1 MARVARATG
10 QQSDGGTWENTAIMQ
25 DGTSALS
32 LDTLLGNLP
41 GMVYRC
47 LNCAGRTMEFVS
59 TGARP
64 LTGYAPDELIGDRV
78 VSYGSLIHPEDRE
91 RVHGEVLAALAAGQ
105 PFQLSYRLLSK
116 DGTEKWVS
124 EQGNAVRAVDGAS
137 QALEGYVT
145 DITQGKRAE
154 QTIRESEER
163 FKSVVKAATDA
174 VWDWDLAT
182 DRLWWNEGFSDGF
195 GHPPEAADSST
206 SSWTLRIHPEDR
218 ERVMQT
224 MRAAIR
230 GSGHSWSAEYRFERG
245 DGSWAHV
252 ENRAYVI
259 RNADGRVVR
268 IVGGMTDLTERKQ
281 AQHEAQRAEAMQRRI
296 IEVQREIASSSLA
309 LTDVMYLMAQ
319 RAMEITSA
327 SGSAIELVEEND
339 MVRKAVAGS
348 AVLELWP
355 RLQRDDS
362 LAGHALQSG
371 LAVYAEDAYSDPR
384 TDQAASRRLG
394 VRSMIA
400 APLREG
406 NQLIGAVKVM
416 SAKRAAFS
424 QADVN
429 NLQLLVDSLGA
440 VILRHH
446 AAERLSTS
454 ELQYRFLFDNLPQPM
469 WVYEVA
475 GLRIL
480 AANRAAIAHYGYS
493 ESEFRALTLCE
504 LHPPEDVPELERAVR
519 ADTIATRTRV
529 WRQRKKDG
537 TPIEV
542 EIFSDVIEFDGR
554 AARVVLAS
562 DVTERRRAERDL
574 LRVSRAKEM
583 LAACNQA
590 LIRGEAE
597 ELLLREICR
606 VAVEIGGYRMAWVG
620 FAQDDETRAIKLVS
634 HFGADNAPM
643 PELEL
648 SWDEASHAGCGP
660 AGRTIRSGTVTLMSD
675 SMKEVGLM
683 PWQPR
688 LWGADD
694 KGMPTREGTYRSGV
708 WLPLR
713 NRERTFG
720 LLCMYAA
727 EVAHLGQDEVKLLQS
742 LADNL
747 AYGLDN
753 LRLQQER
760 LRLQASALKVATAV
774 SAATGTEFFRQLTDN
789 MVDALGASAG
799 FMVRLTP
806 GNPAA
811 GRTLAVVVGKAQQ
824 ENFDFDIADGRCRD
838 LVASHHWLV
847 QDDAAA
853 CYARS
858 SVLRGL
864 SLRACGG
871 HRLDSSTGEPLGVVF
886 VLFADVPHQKEFIS
900 STLKIFAAR
909 AAAELERQASDARIR
924 EQASLLD
931 NAKDAIIVRGID
943 QRVRFWNKGAE
954 RLYGWTQ
961 EEAIGRSIEEL
972 LHDDPALLK
981 AATDTVMQRGEWS
994 GEIRERH
1001 KSGSFLTVEANWT
1014 LVLDSEGRPESI
1026 FAIKTDIT
1034 QRKAAEL
1041 EIKHLAFYDALT
1053 LLPNRLLLM
1062 ERLRHA
1068 LTATART
1075 RREGALLFIDLDNFK
1090 ALNDTL
1096 GHHVGDLLLQQVA
1109 TRLSGSVREVDTV
1122 ARLGGDEFVVML
1134 ENLSED
1140 SNEALEQAREVGEK
1154 VLMALNQPFQ
1164 FAGYEHR
1171 STPSIGIT
1179 LFGDHRNDVAELLKR
1194 ADLAMYQAKAA
1205 GRNTLRFFD
1214 PTMQAAIT
1222 RRVALENELRHAL
1235 QSDQITLH
1243 YQPQVNR
1250 EGQVTGVEAL
1260 VRWEHPE
1267 RGMVPPVEFI
1277 PVAEETDL
1285 ILLLGQKVLQTAC
1298 IQLAAWSTQP
1308 EFAHL
1313 SIAVNVS
1320 AHQFR
1325 HPAFVDQ
1332 TLAALDRSGAN
1343 AYRLKLELTESLL
1356 VDNMESTIVKM
1367 SALKSRGVQFSLD
1380 DFGTGYSSLFYLKRL
1395 PLDQLKI
1402 DQSFIRDVLSD
1413 PNDAA
1418 IVRTIIALGQSLGLA
1433 VIAEGVE
1440 TEEMREF
1447 LAENG
1452 CYAFQGYLFGR
1463 PMPLDR
1469 CEQHIL
1475 ATRDALALA

>member
-1 MARVARATG
+1 
-10 QQSDGGTWENTAIMQ
+10 MQ
-25 DGTSALS
+25 DATSSLS

-47 LNCAGRTMEFVS
+47 VNCADWTMEYVS
-59 TGARP
+59 SGART
-64 LTGYAPDELIGDRV
+64 LTGHDPDELIGDRI
-78 VSYGSLIHPEDRE
+78 VSYGSLIHPDDRE
-91 RVHGEVLAALAAGQ
+91 RVQEEVDAALAAGQ
-105 PFQLSYRLLSK
+105 PFQLCYRLRSK
-116 DGTEKWVS
+116 DGSEKWVS
-124 EQGNAVRAVDGAS
+124 EQGHAVLAADGIT
-137 QALEGYVT
+137 QGLEGYVT
-145 DITQGKRAE
+145 DITESRRAE
-154 QTIRESEER
+154 QTLRESEER
-163 FKSVVKAATDA
+163 FKSVVKATTDA
-174 VWDWDLAT
+174 VWDWDLET
-182 DRLWWNEGFSDGF
+182 DRLWWNEGFSARF
-195 GHPPEAADSST
+195 GHGRDAANSNT
-206 SSWTLRIHPEDR
+206 NSWTLRIHPEDR
-218 ERVMQT
+218 ERVTQS

-230 GSGHSWSAEYRFERG
+230 GSGHSWTGEYRFMRG
-245 DGSWAHV
+245 DGSWANV
-252 ENRAYVI
+252 EDRAYVI
-259 RNADGRVVR
+259 RNARQRVTR
-268 IVGGMTDLTERKQ
+268 IVGGMTDLSERKQ

-309 LTDVMYLMAQ
+309 LTEVMNLMAQ

-327 SGSAIELVEEND
+327 SGSVIELVEEED
-339 MVRKAVAGS
+339 MVRNAVAGS
-348 AVLELWP
+348 AVRDISPPLKLE
-355 RLQRDDS
+355 DS

-371 LAVYAEDAYSDPR
+371 LAVYAEDAWSDPR
-384 TDQAASRRLG
+384 TDQAASRRMG
-394 VRSMIA
+394 VRSIIA

-406 NQLIGAVKVM
+406 DRLIGVVKVM
-416 SAKRAAFS
+416 STKPAAFA

-446 AAERLSTS
+446 AAERLRAS

-493 ESEFRALTLCE
+493 DAEFRSLTLCE
-504 LHPPEDVPELERAVR
+504 LHPLEDVPELKSAVR
-519 ADTIATRTRV
+519 ANSLISRKRI
-529 WRQRKKDG
+529 WRHRKKDG
-537 TPIEV
+537 TAIEV

-597 ELLLREICR
+597 ESLLREICR

-620 FAQDDETRAIKLVS
+620 FAKEDESRTIEIVS
-634 HFGADNAPM
+634 HFGSDNAPI
-643 PELEL
+643 PAVQL
-648 SWDEASHAGCGP
+648 SWDESNPAGRGP
-660 AGRTIRSGTVTLMSD
+660 AGRTIRTGTVSLMSD
-675 SMKEVGLM
+675 SLKEVGLV
-683 PWQPR
+683 PWQP
-688 LWGADD
+688 LVWGADANG
-694 KGMPTREGTYRSGV
+694 KPTTDGAYRSGV

-720 LLCMYAA
+720 LLSMFAA
-727 EVAHLGQDEVKLLQS
+727 EVAHLGQDEVKFLQS

-747 AYGLDN
+747 AYGIDN
-753 LRLQQER
+753 LRLQEER

-774 SAATGTEFFRQLTDN
+774 SAATGTEFFSQLTDN
-789 MVDALGASAG
+789 MVDALGATAG

-806 GNPAA
+806 GMAST
-811 GRTLAVVVGKAQQ
+811 GRTVAVVVGKEQH
-824 ENFDFDIADGRCRD
+824 ENFDFNVADEGCNE
-838 LVASHHWLV
+838 LVASIHWLV
-847 QDDAAA
+847 NDAAAA
-853 CYARS
+853 CYAKSGALRQL
-858 SVLRGL
+858 SV
-864 SLRACGG
+864 RACGG
-871 HRLDSSTGEPLGVVF
+871 HRLDSSTGEPLGVLF
-886 VLFADVPHQKEFIS
+886 VLFAEMPRQKEFIS

-961 EEAIGRSIEEL
+961 AEAIGRSINDL
-972 LHDDPALLK
+972 LHDDPALLE
-981 AATDTVMQRGEWS
+981 AATHAVMQRGEWS

-1041 EIKHLAFYDALT
+1041 EIKQLAFYDALT

-1062 ERLRHA
+1062 DRLRHA
-1068 LTATART
+1068 LAATART
-1075 RREGALLFIDLDNFK
+1075 GREGALLFIDLDNFK
-1090 ALNDTL
+1090 TLNDTL

-1109 TRLSGSVREVDTV
+1109 TRLSSSVREVDTV

-1140 SNEALEQAREVGEK
+1140 ATDASQQAREVGEK
-1154 VLMALNQPFQ
+1154 VLLALNQPFQ

-1179 LFGDHRNDVAELLKR
+1179 LFGDHRDDVAELLKR

-1222 RRVALENELRHAL
+1222 RRVALEHELRHAL

-1260 VRWEHPE
+1260 VRWQHPE
-1267 RGMVPPVEFI
+1267 RGMVPPSEFI

-1285 ILLLGQKVLQTAC
+1285 ILLLGQMVLQTAC

-1320 AHQFR
+1320 AYQFR

-1356 VDNMESTIVKM
+1356 VDNMDSTIVKM
-1367 SALKSRGVQFSLD
+1367 TALKSRGVQFSLD
-1380 DFGTGYSSLFYLKRL
+1380 DFGTGYSSLFYLKSL

-1440 TEEMREF
+1440 TEGMQEF

-1469 CEQHIL
+1469 CERHIL

>member
-1 MARVARATG
+1 
-10 QQSDGGTWENTAIMQ
+10 
-25 DGTSALS
+25 
-32 LDTLLGNLP
+32 
-41 GMVYRC
+41 
-47 LNCAGRTMEFVS
+47 
-59 TGARP
+59 
-64 LTGYAPDELIGDRV
+64 
-78 VSYGSLIHPEDRE
+78 
-91 RVHGEVLAALAAGQ
+91 
-105 PFQLSYRLLSK
+105 
-116 DGTEKWVS
+116 
-124 EQGNAVRAVDGAS
+124 
-137 QALEGYVT
+137 
-145 DITQGKRAE
+145 
-154 QTIRESEER
+154 
-163 FKSVVKAATDA
+163 
-174 VWDWDLAT
+174 
-182 DRLWWNEGFSDGF
+182 
-195 GHPPEAADSST
+195 
-206 SSWTLRIHPEDR
+206 
-218 ERVMQT
+218 
-224 MRAAIR
+224 
-230 GSGHSWSAEYRFERG
+230 
-245 DGSWAHV
+245 
-252 ENRAYVI
+252 
-259 RNADGRVVR
+259 
-268 IVGGMTDLTERKQ
+268 
-281 AQHEAQRAEAMQRRI
+281 
-296 IEVQREIASSSLA
+296 
-309 LTDVMYLMAQ
+309 
-319 RAMEITSA
+319 
-327 SGSAIELVEEND
+327 
-339 MVRKAVAGS
+339 
-348 AVLELWP
+348 
-355 RLQRDDS
+355 
-362 LAGHALQSG
+362 
-371 LAVYAEDAYSDPR
+371 
-384 TDQAASRRLG
+384 
-394 VRSMIA
+394 
-400 APLREG
+400 
-406 NQLIGAVKVM
+406 VKVM
-416 SAKRAAFS
+416 SSQRAAFS
-424 QADVN
+424 QADLN
-429 NLQLLVDSLGA
+429 NVQLLVDSLGA
-440 VILRHH
+440 VVLRHH
-446 AAERLSTS
+446 AAEQLSTS
-454 ELQYRFLFDNLPQPM
+454 ELQYRSLFDNLPQPM

-493 ESEFRALTLCE
+493 ESEFRSLTLCE

-519 ADTIATRTRV
+519 ADAITSRKRV

-537 TPIEV
+537 TAIEV

-554 AARVVLAS
+554 AARVVSAS

-590 LIRGEAE
+590 LIRGDAE
-597 ELLLREICR
+597 DSLLKEVCS
-606 VAVEIGGYRMAWVG
+606 VAVEIGGYRTAWVG
-620 FAQDDETRAIKLVS
+620 FARDDEARTIELVS
-634 HFGADNAPM
+634 HFGVDNAPV
-643 PELEL
+643 PTLQL
-648 SWDEASHAGCGP
+648 SWDEANPAGRGP

-675 SMKEVGLM
+675 SMKEVGLI

-694 KGMPTREGTYRSGV
+694 NGMPTADGTYRSGV

-720 LLCMYAA
+720 VLCMYAA

-747 AYGLDN
+747 AYGLEN

-774 SAATGTEFFRQLTDN
+774 SAATGSDFFRQLTDN
-789 MVDALGASAG
+789 MVDALGATAG
-799 FMVRLTP
+799 FMVRFMPGTP
-806 GNPAA
+806 SK
-811 GRTLAVVVGKAQQ
+811 GRTVAVVVGKEQ
-824 ENFDFDIADGRCRD
+824 EDNFDFEIIDEACRD
-838 LVASHHWLV
+838 LVASIHWLAHEE
-847 QDDAAA
+847 AAA
-853 CYARS
+853 CYEKS
-858 SVLRGL
+858 SALRRL

-886 VLFADVPHQKEFIS
+886 VLFAEVPTQKEFIS

-909 AAAELERQASDARIR
+909 AATELERQASDARIR

-961 EEAIGRSIEEL
+961 AEAIGRSIEDL
-972 LHDDPALLK
+972 LHDDSALLK
-981 AATDTVMQRGEWS
+981 AATHTVMQRGEWS
-994 GEIRERH
+994 GEMRERH

-1014 LVLDSEGRPESI
+1014 LVRDSEGRPESI

-1034 QRKAAEL
+1034 QRKAAER
-1041 EIKHLAFYDALT
+1041 EINHLAFYDALT

-1068 LTATART
+1068 LAATARS

-1090 ALNDTL
+1090 TLNDTL

-1109 TRLSGSVREVDTV
+1109 TRLTGSVREVDTV

-1140 SNEALEQAREVGEK
+1140 SADALEQAREVGEK
-1154 VLMALNQPFQ
+1154 VLLALNQPFQ

-1214 PTMQAAIT
+1214 PAMQAVIT

-1235 QSDQITLH
+1235 HCTQISLY
-1243 YQPQVNR
+1243 YQPQVDR
-1250 EGQVTGVEAL
+1250 EGQTTGVEAL
-1260 VRWEHPE
+1260 VRWHHPD
-1267 RGMVPPVEFI
+1267 RGMVPPSEFI

-1285 ILLLGQKVLQTAC
+1285 ILLLGQRVLQTAC
-1298 IQLAAWSTQP
+1298 IQLAAWSTRP

-1343 AYRLKLELTESLL
+1343 ASRLKLELTESLL
-1356 VDNMESTIVKM
+1356 VDNMESTIIKM
-1367 SALKSRGVQFSLD
+1367 TALKDRGVQFSLD
-1380 DFGTGYSSLFYLKRL
+1380 DFGTGYSSLYYLKRL

-1402 DQSFIRDVLSD
+1402 DQSFIRDVLTD

-1440 TEEMREF
+1440 TEEMRQF

-1452 CYAFQGYLFGR
+1452 CYACQGYLFGR

-1475 ATRDALALA
+1475 ATRYALALA